1 MNKKLLAAAV
11 AGALAVPSAAMAVEV
26 FGTIDTGIRSQSKV
40 IVTGTQT
47 GSLLTVTDGERTT
60 NRWGFRGSED
70 LGGGL
75 MANYWFEGQ
84 YGSDTGAMGSSPAQG
99 AAVTLAGTAG
109 GILANQGI
117 FQRKLVVGLSKGGM
131 SFDLGRDYTVN
142 FKTQGIYDPMSYT
155 YTGITPAAGTNTAG
169 VRSFNMVTAGF
180 RFGTGGIRL
189 DYALG
194 EVTDDTSNGSRYGLN
209 GDFAIGPVTLGA
221 AYSNAKQNL
230 TTVGLGDVTTDTYNF
245 GGAWVLG
252 GFTFRLGASETD
264 IKADSTG
271 VEVKTPL
278 LLAGVQYAFSPT
290 LNGRVGYYDNK
301 FKANGTEVGTRKVAI
316 VALDYYLSKR
326 TTLYVAFDRT
336 SISGQTASINGTT
349 GVLTISGTA
358 DQGSVLGVQSAD
370 GATGISVGL
379 AHSF

>member
-40 IVTGTQT
+40 VVTGTQT
-47 GSLLTVTDGERTT
+47 GSLLSVTDGERTT

-84 YGSDTGAMGSSPAQG
+84 FGSDTGAMGSSPAQG
-99 AAVTLAGTAG
+99 SGVNNTTANVN
-109 GILANQGI
+109 ANQGI

-131 SFDLGRDYTVN
+131 SIDLGRDYTVN
-142 FKTQGIYDPMSYT
+142 FKTQGVYDPMSYT
-155 YTGITPAAGTNTAG
+155 YTNITPAAGNNTAG
-169 VRSFNMVTAGF
+169 VRSSNLITAGF

-194 EVTDDTSNGSRYGLN
+194 EVTDNTSNGTRYGVN
-209 GDFAIGPVTLGA
+209 ADFAIGPVTLAG
-221 AYSNAKQNL
+221 AYSSQKNVI
-230 TTVGLGDVTTDTYNF
+230 TTAGLGDITTDTYNL

-252 GFTFRLGASETD
+252 GFTFRLGGSESDT
-264 IKADSTG
+264 KADSTAA
-271 VEVKTPL
+271 ELKTPM

-290 LNGRVGYYDNK
+290 LNGRVGYYDQK
-301 FKANGTEVGTRKVAI
+301 FKANGTEVGTRKTSI

-326 TTLYVAFDRT
+326 TTLYVAFDHT
-336 SISGQTASINGTT
+336 GITGQTGSISASTGVISISGT
-349 GVLTISGTA
+349 V
-358 DQGSVLGVQSAD
+358 DQGLVMGVQSAD
-370 GATGISVGL
+370 GSTGISAGI
-379 AHSF
+379 AHTF